1 MENYP
6 QSKMARSINIFLR
19 EKVKVSSVS
28 NSNRKK
34 KKNSLWSIE
43 NNLVSEH

>member
-6 QSKMARSINIFLR
+6 QGKMVRSINIFLR

-34 KKNSLWSIE
+34 ISLWTIE